1 MREFTLDLTKMTS
14 QEKTHAYL
22 KELLHL
28 PEFYGSNLDAL
39 NDCLGE
45 ITTPTVIKIP
55 RELAD
60 GKYLGNFGVRLVKVF
75 RFAAEGNSAL
85 QIRMIDK

>member
-14 QEKTHAYL
+14 QEKAHAYL
-22 KELLHL
+22 KELLHF
-28 PEFYGSNLDAL
+28 PEYYGANLDAL

-45 ITTPTVIKIP
+45 ITTPTIIKIP
-55 RELAD
+55 KALAD
-60 GKYLGNFGVRLVKVF
+60 GRHLGNFGVRLVKVL
-75 RFAAEGNSAL
+75 RIAAEENSAL